1 MHPTAPSP
9 GTPMPPRFTDEQLQ
23 RIAERLLDDL
33 LHQNAAQLKGERR
46 RVLARI
52 VTTLRANLA
61 QEQDLDAD
69 ARALLEAHLK
79 QAPPGVDRQ
88 KLFLMIKK
96 KLAEE
101 RGIPL

>member
-1 MHPTAPSP
+1 MA
-9 GTPMPPRFTDEQLQ
+9 PRFTDLQLQ

-33 LHQNAAQLKGERR
+33 LAHGGARLKGERR
-46 RVLARI
+46 RTLATI
-52 VTTLRANLA
+52 VATLRSNLD
-61 QEQDLDAD
+61 QEQNLDAD
-69 ARALLEAHLK
+69 AKALLDAHLK